1 MGILNTVSMVISIL
15 GIIVITWGVLLVI
28 YNVLRYELFRL
39 FRIHREKLE
48 KTVDTHYLR
57 QELGA
62 YILLGLEFMIAGD
75 IIHTVIKPDKEALIV
90 LGSIVAIKTVI
101 SFFLNKEL
109 ADYK

>member
-1 MGILNTVSMVISIL
+1 MDILSSVSFSISVL

-28 YNVLRYELFRL
+28 YNVLRYEVFRL
-39 FRIHREKLE
+39 LKIHREKLE

-75 IIHTVIKPDKEALIV
+75 IIHTVVRPNKESLIL
-90 LGSIVAIKTVI
+90 LGSIVAIRTVI